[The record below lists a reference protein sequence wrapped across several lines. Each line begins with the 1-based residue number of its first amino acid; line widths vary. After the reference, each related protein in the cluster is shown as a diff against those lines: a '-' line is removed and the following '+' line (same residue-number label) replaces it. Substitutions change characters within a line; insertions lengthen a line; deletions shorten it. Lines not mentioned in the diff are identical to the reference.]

1 METSPDQLT
10 LIAADSSGEVGKS
23 WIFFFFLPPL
33 SPDGA
38 DKRHQVLCKHTIWGF
53 EQELRDGQGRDRSRQ
68 RKEQS
73 EVLIEGELV
82 PPSPNCF

>member
-23 WIFFFFLPPL
+23 WIFFCPPF
-33 SPDGA
+33 PDGV

-73 EVLIEGELV
+73 EVLTEGELV